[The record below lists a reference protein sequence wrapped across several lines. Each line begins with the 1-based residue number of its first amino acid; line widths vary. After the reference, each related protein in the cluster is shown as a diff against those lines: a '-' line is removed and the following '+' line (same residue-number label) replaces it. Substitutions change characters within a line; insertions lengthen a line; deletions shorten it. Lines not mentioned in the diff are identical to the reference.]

1 MKIIGVRISILCRN
15 MLISD
20 WLQEGAP
27 CSSTAGP
34 GVYTFLF
41 RKLYNSSAQGSHISP
56 RRLLIYKRI
65 FRIPSSEYSNNSIC
79 YIIRSVT
86 FLFLTSTS
94 VLVTNLPFPT
104 NPSQICSHQQTLSS
118 LTALRFR
125 L

>member
-27 CSSTAGP
+27 CSSTTGP

-79 YIIRSVT
+79 YIIRSIT

-94 VLVTNLPFPT
+94 
-104 NPSQICSHQQTLSS
+104 SQIFPFLQTHLKFVHTNKHKVPLQPFASGS
-118 LTALRFR
+118 DR
-125 L
+125 